1 MEENK
6 SIKVVADAYSPSKE
20 EYTAMSVGE
29 PQNMLEVRALANFLC
44 RSKFIPQSFRGD
56 LNTAVMLIVT
66 CKQYGLPITALS
78 EVMEVNGKVGFW
90 GRTKLGIVLKSPVC
104 DYIIPTEQTDKK
116 CTVETQRKGWPKP
129 VSITYTLEQA
139 EKAGLTA
146 RSDAWKKHPSDMLY
160 WRAVSRIISQVYPD
174 VIQGFATVEDEEE
187 NPVTVIEPKEVAK
200 PRAKKIKA
208 EKVIDVEAVVQEVP
222 QEEPIAEE
230 MPVEVVE
237 APQEVIAEPKQT
249 EGMGRMFRFVKRVLL
264 LAGKRTLIAVNPLT
278 EEEDRWNIGT
288 AEVASEMKKRTGMKI
303 SFVPEGDTIHSFKD
317 EQ

>member
-104 DYIIPTEQTDKK
+104 DYIIPTEQSDKK

-187 NPVTVIEPKEVAK
+187 NTVSVVEPKEVAK

-237 APQEVIAEPKQT
+237 APQEVIAEPKPIE
-249 EGMGRMFRFVKRVLL
+249 EGQRIFRFVKRVLL

-303 SFVPEGDTIHSFKD
+303 SFVPKGDTIHSFKD